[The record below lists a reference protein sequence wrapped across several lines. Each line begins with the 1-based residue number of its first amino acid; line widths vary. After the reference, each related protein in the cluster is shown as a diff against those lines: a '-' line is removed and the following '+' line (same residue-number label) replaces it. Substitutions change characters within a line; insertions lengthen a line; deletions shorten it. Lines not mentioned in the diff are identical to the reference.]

1 MKIPVSFARISVR
14 NRNLAASGPPRYPA
28 AEYGKFRILYV
39 RLLKIFMEGV
49 PTILRSINNPVQM
62 MSLAFML
69 MFVYG
74 CHFGEER
81 VQIPTGARVLPTE
94 IPNSVMGSDEVLTL
108 PKDIR
113 IERFGDDSNG
123 LWRFIYPDGTVKHK
137 DQNGKDVVVHGGI
150 I

>member
-1 MKIPVSFARISVR
+1 M
-14 NRNLAASGPPRYPA
+14 
-28 AEYGKFRILYV
+28 
-39 RLLKIFMEGV
+39 
-49 PTILRSINNPVQM
+49 RSIKNPVQKIF
-62 MSLAFML
+62 LAIML

-81 VQIPTGARVLPTE
+81 LQIPTGASVLPTD

-123 LWRFIYPDGTVKHK
+123 LWRFTYPDGTVKHK

>member
-1 MKIPVSFARISVR
+1 
-14 NRNLAASGPPRYPA
+14 
-28 AEYGKFRILYV
+28 
-39 RLLKIFMEGV
+39 
-49 PTILRSINNPVQM
+49 